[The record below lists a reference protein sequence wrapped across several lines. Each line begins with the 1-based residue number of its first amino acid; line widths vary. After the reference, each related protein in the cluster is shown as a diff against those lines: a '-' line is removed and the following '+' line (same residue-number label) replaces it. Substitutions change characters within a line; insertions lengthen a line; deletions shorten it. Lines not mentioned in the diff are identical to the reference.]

1 MRVFLF
7 STNNYLKEKVGQYL
21 SYLTPFFISLGF
33 LLAIPRFLNS
43 ATCTPLGGPY
53 PHAAIMIVSFIDHD
67 AKVTPLPMKIEVI
80 INPFVLL
87 TIAFLNIFMLLKL
100 RQSKHLSTVTGRK
113 HNSKAE
119 KVLTFT
125 MGLLTLPVLINISI
139 SLFEIFDE
147 FHYFV
152 FLIGP
157 VLIDA
162 QSLLITCYFYFTHPV
177 FKKPHTIF
185 VKSSGI
191 SKA

>member
-100 RQSKHLSTVTGRK
+100 RQSKHL
-113 HNSKAE
+113 
-119 KVLTFT
+119 
-125 MGLLTLPVLINISI
+125 
-139 SLFEIFDE
+139 
-147 FHYFV
+147 
-152 FLIGP
+152 
-157 VLIDA
+157 
-162 QSLLITCYFYFTHPV
+162 
-177 FKKPHTIF
+177 
-185 VKSSGI
+185 
-191 SKA
+191 